1 MKIDH
6 LNIVCADLEITAA
19 FYERLFGLRRGFSA
33 VLQGEWIESVT
44 GLPGAHAQCL
54 FLEAP
59 EGGARI
65 ELIQYLSPTGAAHGD
80 NSRPN
85 TRGLRHVAFEVED
98 MGALLQRLEQLGV
111 QPISPPVEVPF
122 KVANLGR
129 KHLLY
134 FTDPDGTLVEAAAYE
149 SSP

>member
-6 LNIVCADLEITAA
+6 LNIVCANLEATAT
-19 FYERLFGLRRGFSA
+19 FYEQVFGMRRGFSA

-44 GLPGAHAQCL
+44 GLPGAHAECL
-54 FLEAP
+54 FLETP
-59 EGGARI
+59 EGGARL
-65 ELIQYLSPTGAAHGD
+65 ELIQYLTPSGAAYGN
-80 NSRPN
+80 NSLPN
-85 TRGLRHVAFEVED
+85 TRGLRHVAFEVDD
-98 MGALLQRLEQLGV
+98 MQSLLERLRNLGV
-111 QPISPPVEVPF
+111 EPISPPVEVPF